1 MGCSVKK
8 KLPFEF
14 KSFVGIGGIA
24 LAYYLA
30 GKIGLLLAI
39 PPGYATAV
47 WPASGIA
54 LAGVILF
61 GWRIWPGIVIGSFC
75 VNVGTS
81 FDSSTT
87 SSVLTSLAVALA
99 IGSGAALQ
107 AVFGARLISRYVGIP
122 NSLEE
127 EWAIL
132 KFLSLGGPISCL
144 VSSTMGVAVLI
155 VTGVM
160 SSATLFFSWS
170 TWWVGDTIGV
180 LIFTPL
186 MLILFGKPR
195 QDWRYRR
202 FPVGGPLCLT
212 FAVAVA
218 VFFSARSWEDDR
230 TKLELER
237 WTGAFVQAFKGRI
250 SDHVDL
256 LRSMEG
262 LFLSSEAVNRSE
274 FRIFVRHVLQTH
286 PDVQALSWNQVVR
299 DEDRAGFEE
308 AASLDQSPGFQ
319 ITERSID
326 GTVVPASRRD
336 EYVSVLYI
344 EPLEVNGGALGFN
357 VASNP
362 KRLDA
367 LNRARDSAA
376 PSATGRISLV
386 QDAAGGYGF
395 LLFLPVYRGDG
406 PTLETVDSRRRD
418 LLGYATGVFKVDSL
432 VMDALEGKEL
442 DVAVFR
448 IRDESSEVGERL
460 LFSNF
465 PTDGAVGSGSVEEE
479 AFSEPPDGLHWT
491 ASLDVGGRKWSFL
504 FQPTLDFMGKQQ
516 TWHLWLLLASG
527 LLFTSLLGAFLLV
540 MTGRAARVG
549 RIVDERT
556 ADLQLEIEVRRH
568 AEEACRLAA
577 EQAELANRT
586 KSEFLANMS
595 HEIRTPMNGVIGLT
609 ELLLD
614 TEPTELQ
621 KQYLA
626 TVMSSAESL
635 LVIINDI
642 LDYSKVE
649 SGMMTIHATH
659 FEPRAVLVNV
669 VKSLEVQARQKGV
682 LLEGTT
688 AADVPEEVIGDPG
701 RVRQILLNIVG
712 NAVKFTE
719 TGTVSVSAWT
729 DSVQDDRITM
739 HFRVID
745 TGIGISEEQMTK
757 VFEPFVQADGS
768 SSRRFGGT
776 GLGLTISR
784 QLVRMMGGTIRVESR
799 QGHGSQ
805 FDVTMVFG
813 VVSDQNSPAVPG

>member
-1 MGCSVKK
+1 VKK
-8 KLPFEF
+8 KLSFEF
-14 KSFVGIGGIA
+14 RSFVGIGGIA

-30 GKIGLLLAI
+30 GRLGLLLAI

-54 LAGVILF
+54 LGGVILF
-61 GWRIWPGIVIGSFC
+61 GRRIWPGILIGSFC

-87 SSVLTSLAVALA
+87 SALLTSLVVALA
-99 IGSGAALQ
+99 IAGGAALQ
-107 AVFGARLISRYVGIP
+107 AVFGARLISRYVGLP

-144 VSSTMGVAVLI
+144 VSSTAGVTVLM
-155 VTGVM
+155 VAGVM
-160 SSATLFFSWS
+160 SSSVLLFSWS

-180 LIFTPL
+180 LIFTTL
-186 MLILFGKPR
+186 MLIACGKPR
-195 QDWRYRR
+195 QDWRHRVLA
-202 FPVGGPLCLT
+202 VGGPLSVT
-212 FAVAVA
+212 FAVAVV
-218 VFFSARSWEDDR
+218 VFVSARSWEKDR
-230 TKLELER
+230 TKLEFER
-237 WTGAFVQAFKGRI
+237 WTSAFVQAFKGRI

-262 LFLSSEAVNRSE
+262 LFLSFDPVSRSQ
-274 FRIFVRHVLQTH
+274 FRGFVRHLLQTH
-286 PDVQALSWNQVVR
+286 PDVQALSWNPVVR
-299 DEDRAGFEE
+299 DEDRAGFEQ
-308 AASLDQSPGFQ
+308 AARLDQSPEFQ
-319 ITERSID
+319 ITERSAEGKVI
-326 GTVVPASRRD
+326 PAPRRE

-344 EPLEVNGGALGFN
+344 EPLEANAAALGFN

-362 KRLDA
+362 KRLQA
-367 LNRARDSAA
+367 LDQARDAAA
-376 PSATGRISLV
+376 PSATGRIVLV
-386 QDAAGGYGF
+386 QDKAGGYGF

-406 PTLETVDSRRRD
+406 RAMESVSSRRRD

-432 VMDALEGKEL
+432 VQDALEGKQP
-442 DVAVFR
+442 DVALMR
-448 IRDESSEVGERL
+448 IEDVSAEAGERL
-460 LFSNF
+460 LFSDLPGNRSVD
-465 PTDGAVGSGSVEEE
+465 TDSVE
-479 AFSEPPDGLHWT
+479 DGVAWHASGGLYGT
-491 ASLDVGGRKWSFL
+491 ATLDVGGRKWSFL
-504 FQPTLDFMGKQQ
+504 FQPTEGFIGRQQ

-527 LLFTSLLGAFLLV
+527 LLFTGLLGAFLLV
-540 MTGRAARVG
+540 ITGRTARVG

-568 AEEACRLAA
+568 AEEAYRLAA

-621 KQYLA
+621 KQYIS

-649 SGMMTIHATH
+649 SGMMTIHATD
-659 FEPRAVLVNV
+659 FEPRTVLGNV
-669 VKSLEVQARQKGV
+669 LKSLEVQARQKGI

-688 AADVPEEVIGDPG
+688 AADVPEAVVGDPG
-701 RVRQILLNIVG
+701 RVRQVLINIVG
-712 NAVKFTE
+712 NAVKFTQKGKV
-719 TGTVSVSAWT
+719 TVSAWS
-729 DSVQDDRITM
+729 DAAQGDQIKM
-739 HFRVID
+739 HFRVMD
-745 TGIGISEEQMTK
+745 SGIGISEEQMAK

-768 SSRRFGGT
+768 STRRFGGT
-776 GLGLTISR
+776 GLGLSISK
-784 QLVRMMGGTIRVESR
+784 QLVGMMGGTIKVESR

-805 FDVTMVFG
+805 FHVTMVFG
-813 VVSDQNSPAVPG
+813 VVLDQNSPSVPV